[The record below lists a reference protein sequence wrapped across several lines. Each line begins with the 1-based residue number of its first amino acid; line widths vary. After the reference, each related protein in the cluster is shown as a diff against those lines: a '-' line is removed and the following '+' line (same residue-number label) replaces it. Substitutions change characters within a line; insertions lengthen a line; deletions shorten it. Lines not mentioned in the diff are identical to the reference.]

1 MVEKNSKEDYNLL
14 TQENEM
20 KFEIQHPEQKAY
32 GNIITSIHLHT
43 AYGRFHAVRAKLT
56 SCARGHVAC
65 QTKNVSNRLLT
76 ER

>member
-1 MVEKNSKEDYNLL
+1 MVEKNSKEDYDLL

-20 KFEIQHPEQKAY
+20 KFEIQRPEKKAY

-43 AYGRFHAVRAKLT
+43 AYAHFHTMRAKLT

-65 QTKNVSNRLLT
+65 QTENVSNRLLT